1 MAAAATSGGAP
12 PSGSP
17 AHREITSRPAARS
30 WATRSRMLITWN
42 GGTAARPAT
51 FTLGPFLSVGTA
63 GTTAEVAWAGDLTGV
78 GAAWGQRWPGGRGG
92 PVSHSR
98 SESHGAVL
106 FLARSRRVARAPA
119 TTRQPTPPTIASP
132 VPIRLSVSFPQVVP
146 CASTV

>member
-1 MAAAATSGGAP
+1 
-12 PSGSP
+12 
-17 AHREITSRPAARS
+17 
-30 WATRSRMLITWN
+30 

-63 GTTAEVAWAGDLTGV
+63 GTTAEVAWAGDLTRV
-78 GAAWGQRWPGGRGG
+78 GAAWAAGGASGAGQRGPGGRGG
-92 PVSHSR
+92 PVSHSQSGSR
-98 SESHGAVL
+98 GAVR

-146 CASTV
+146 CASTVTGCESACRDYPHIRRRRSRAVRCAGVGRHH